1 MQWNKLSSRSVF
13 HSVVQQGQGVK
24 QARTKGPNENMQS

>member
-13 HSVVQQGQGVK
+13 HSVVQQGQAVK
-24 QARTKGPNENMQS
+24 QVRTKGPKEKMQS